1 MGGKKRKSRFNRSL
15 QPTLDQPI
23 LALIKQQP
31 YQLGGQSGARGLSV
45 GAACLAAHR
54 PPGTARGAWR
64 LWTCRSTRGLASQ
77 QRSELWHS
85 VAFPLM
91 HVSPGCT
98 DANKT
103 ACWKHTLP
111 SWLLEDFFFPFS
123 QISRPRNR
131 HFSALTVPCS
141 TPFTR

>member
-15 QPTLDQPI
+15 QPPWINPSLPWSSSSPTSWEVRVGHGGLV
-23 LALIKQQP
+23 
-31 YQLGGQSGARGLSV
+31 LGLPG
-45 GAACLAAHR
+45 LAAHR

-123 QISRPRNR
+123 QISSPRNR